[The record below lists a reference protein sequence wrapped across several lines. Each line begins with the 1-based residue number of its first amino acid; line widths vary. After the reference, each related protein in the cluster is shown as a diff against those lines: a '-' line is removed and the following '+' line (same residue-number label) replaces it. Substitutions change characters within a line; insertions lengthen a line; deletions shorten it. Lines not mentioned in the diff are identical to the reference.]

1 MIFNKIFVIFGK
13 TINIMYSINNTYGSR
28 LQDKPKTL
36 SQMTKAEKE
45 SRAREMNA
53 EYAKTATTKRSKGKK
68 VQGGVKL
75 TIGQKLFGGKQ
86 RSTAST
92 AKAPKSYSS
101 NPLRAAKQ
109 KAREKGKEQ
118 ICGPSGCMTRKKME
132 RKQGRLKQ
140 RLQGL

>member
-86 RSTAST
+86 RSTASD
-92 AKAPKSYSS
+92 SS

-132 RKQGRLKQ
+132 RKQGRPKQ